1 MFYEDK
7 VGSFSG
13 LAKRLRSIDQDAGVR
28 VLGRSGRRKVLVF
41 VTRFESRYMVMT
53 YAVKS
58 GGAPGRRLQAVELD
72 AEEKVIGALRKL
84 TKGRLQAWIY
94 LRR

>member
-1 MFYEDK
+1 MFYEEK
-7 VGSFSG
+7 VSSFSG

-28 VLGRSGRRKVLVF
+28 VLGRSGRRKVVVF

-53 YAVKS
+53 YAMKR

-72 AEEKVIGALRKL
+72 GVKTVIGMLRKL
-84 TKGRLQAWIY
+84 AKGRLQAWIY
-94 LRR
+94 